1 MCLFLS
7 LYHISFWRF
16 CQKNVLKKAKTEGWG
31 KRCKGDD
38 GHINGLPIEEGF
50 KHSTYYVLQLKSSAT
65 YKKKYLEASH
75 QRNIFGINFGYIRG

>member
-1 MCLFLS
+1 MFS
-7 LYHISFWRF
+7 KK
-16 CQKNVLKKAKTEGWG
+16 QKQKVGEKDV
-31 KRCKGDD
+31 KGDD

-75 QRNIFGINFGYIRG
+75 QRNIFGINFG